1 MTHSRNKSPKRV
13 AAGKRAN
20 RKGKV
25 GQTEAKNYLTK
36 LGFDGVNSASH
47 GVTGGVDVY
56 ARDLPN
62 VAIEVKYHYASMDIH
77 TACLRKAWEQARGP
91 MDVER
96 FRREAESGQSCTPVV
111 LWRPLRKPWRLT
123 WMEPC
128 GLVTTTGDDAIKSQ
142 LLRLNG
148 GKDK

>member
-1 MTHSRNKSPKRV
+1 MNSRNKGARGERE
-13 AAGKRAN
+13 AAK
-20 RKGKV
+20 
-25 GQTEAKNYLTK
+25 YLTK
-36 LGFDGVNSASH
+36 LGFACKRMGRNGYKDSDLKGIEEF
-47 GVTGGVDVY
+47 
-56 ARDLPN
+56 LPN
-62 VAIEVKYHYASMDIH
+62 VHVEVKFGYKTMDIH

-128 GLVTTTGDDAIKSQ
+128 GLVTTTGDDAIRTQ

-148 GKDK
+148 GKEAG